1 MVVMIW
7 FIWRSV
13 VLDKLLGFGCK
24 GAKMFIVGF
33 LWFLSFVLAD

>member
-1 MVVMIW
+1 MDSMAVIIR

-13 VLDKLLGFGCK
+13 VLDKLLGLCCK

-33 LWFLSFVLAD
+33 L